1 VIKFNQV
8 HILTFTLVMKL
19 KICLT
24 YFASLLCL
32 VTLITQSKEIL
43 KMSKRLTSLKPS
55 SAKKPSFL
63 ATLVEVCN

>member
-1 VIKFNQV
+1 
-8 HILTFTLVMKL
+8 MKL